1 MLIGYA
7 RVSTQDQKPELQLD
21 ALKAIGCEQ
30 VFQEKASGKNT
41 DRPELQTCLK
51 VLRTGDT
58 LVVWRL
64 DRLGRSL
71 KDLVGIIYGLEERGI
86 GFRSIN
92 ESIDTTTAGGKL
104 IFNIFG
110 SLAEFERALIRERTV
125 AGLAAARARG
135 RCGGRPLK
143 MSKGDVKKAAA
154 MLLSPAMTKAE
165 VARHFKVSRVTLD
178 AALVREAHLDS

>member
-1 MLIGYA
+1 M
-7 RVSTQDQKPELQLD
+7 
-21 ALKAIGCEQ
+21 
-30 VFQEKASGKNT
+30 
-41 DRPELQTCLK
+41 
-51 VLRTGDT
+51 
-58 LVVWRL
+58 
-64 DRLGRSL
+64 
-71 KDLVGIIYGLEERGI
+71 GIIYGLEERGI

-104 IFNIFG
+104 ILNIFG

-135 RCGGRPLK
+135 RRSGRPLK

-165 VARHFKVSRVTLD
+165 VARHFAISRVTLD
-178 AALVREAHLDS
+178 AALVREGPSGAPA